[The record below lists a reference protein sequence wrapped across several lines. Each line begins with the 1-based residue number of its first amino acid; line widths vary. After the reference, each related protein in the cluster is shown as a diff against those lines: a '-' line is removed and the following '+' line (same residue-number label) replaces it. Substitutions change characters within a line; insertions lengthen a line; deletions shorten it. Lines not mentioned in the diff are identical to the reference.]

1 MNDQVHPKETD
12 RAHQADHSV
21 IEIVGQLLSEKG
33 LSHMADAMRWMLHEA
48 LRIER
53 AQVLEADPYQR
64 TEKRKGYGN
73 GFKPRTVS
81 TRWGE
86 LALAVPPVRG
96 EVEFYPSALERGV
109 RSQRALPC
117 AIAEMHVQGV
127 STRKVTAVR
136 RELCGLEVSST
147 PLSRA
152 TKLLDEE
159 LQQGRNRPLGPVPYV
174 LLDAGYERI
183 RHGGSLVSC
192 AVRMALG
199 VDQSGHRTVLGVSVS
214 LSEAEVPGRD
224 FFAHWQPRGRSGVL
238 YWSATIRPA

>member
-12 RAHQADHSV
+12 RVHQADHSV

-73 GFKPRTVS
+73 GFKPKTVS

-96 EVEFYPSALERGV
+96 EVEFYASALERGV
-109 RSQRALPC
+109 RSQRALQC
-117 AIAEMHVQGV
+117 AIAEMHVQCAGRV
-127 STRKVTAVR
+127 
-136 RELCGLEVSST
+136 
-147 PLSRA
+147 PP
-152 TKLLDEE
+152 
-159 LQQGRNRPLGPVPYV
+159 QG
-174 LLDAGYERI
+174 D
-183 RHGGSLVSC
+183 GGQARV
-192 AVRMALG
+192 V
-199 VDQSGHRTVLGVSVS
+199 
-214 LSEAEVPGRD
+214 
-224 FFAHWQPRGRSGVL
+224 RSGGVQH
-238 YWSATIRPA
+238 AAEPRHEAAR